1 MSLNRHSFS
10 LKINTTQQ
18 RVTENKKDD
27 ENEESSDFGDD
38 YVCFSANSKY

>member
-1 MSLNRHSFS
+1 MNR
-10 LKINTTQQ
+10 TEQ
-18 RVTENKKDD
+18 RVIENKKDD